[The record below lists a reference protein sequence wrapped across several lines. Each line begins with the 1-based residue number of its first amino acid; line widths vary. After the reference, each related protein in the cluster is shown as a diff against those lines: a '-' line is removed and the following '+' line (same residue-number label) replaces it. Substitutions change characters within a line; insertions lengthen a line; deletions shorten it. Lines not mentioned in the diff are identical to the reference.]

1 MTIEKS
7 RKLATNLPYFKS
19 DKFKFISQVGSLQ
32 KMRILFSILQKY
44 PIPTI
49 TKAS

>member
-7 RKLATNLPYFKS
+7 RKISTNLPYFNS

-32 KMRILFSILQKY
+32 KMRTFFQY
-44 PIPTI
+44 YRNHPIPTI
-49 TKAS
+49 TKVS